1 MTPNCQ
7 QVFDV
12 YAPKKD
18 FAFVGILSCGELNV
32 ARTDAVP
39 SQALHS
45 FPALDPTMSALHES
59 DRSIALDD
67 SGVVRSLALLDPFGA
82 MMDGGCEEGD
92 DDDSCAK
99 SLHVFVD
106 AHNDE
111 DRTWRR
117 SASAPSGMAYSLS
130 SDRRYPGCDSSTEER
145 GSRREA
151 TNTPLDA
158 FSQSSLIS
166 SLLYEPVNDLH
177 GSCHWDAGALSCA
190 KVTAN
195 SPKEPPL
202 VIQKDKLSQRLLHGL
217 RDLRTDRRPRRADA
231 AGLGQKPRPAPAGR
245 VSFLLPPG
253 LSDWKVPDRH
263 PDKDKMRNLQQRH
276 KAPRG
281 RPEPRPAGPLHTA
294 EQLSTTATG
303 LPSSL
308 QTRIMPSN
316 GRRASMGA
324 LVTSSSSPLV
334 RAASPSRRRRSVRFS
349 PPEPTTLR
357 PGWDATPTLPLA
369 SSTVRRES
377 RFGRPSSSSHGPAVA
392 PPRAGGTGDGCG
404 GTEEESD
411 IAVDKAPKRPQRRNS
426 FDSA

>member
-1 MTPNCQ
+1 MTPTCQ
-7 QVFDV
+7 QVLDV
-12 YAPKKD
+12 CAPKKD
-18 FAFVGILSCGELNV
+18 FARVGILSCGEFNV
-32 ARTDAVP
+32 ARTDAAPDIP
-39 SQALHS
+39 SALHS

-67 SGVVRSLALLDPFGA
+67 SGVLRSLALLDPFGE
-82 MMDGGCEEGD
+82 GCEEDDD

-106 AHNDE
+106 AHNEE

-117 SASAPSGMAYSLS
+117 SASAPSGMAYGSS
-130 SDRRYPGCDSSTEER
+130 SDPLYPGCDPSSEEH

-158 FSQSSLIS
+158 YSQSSLIS
-166 SLLYEPVNDLH
+166 SLLHEPVNDLH
-177 GSCHWDAGALSCA
+177 GSCHWDVGALSCA

-217 RDLRTDRRPRRADA
+217 RDLRSDRRPRRAEN
-231 AGLGQKPRPAPAGR
+231 AGLGHQPRPANAGR
-245 VSFLLPPG
+245 VSFLLPPC
-253 LSDWKVPDRH
+253 LSDWKVPDRVERSL
-263 PDKDKMRNLQQRH
+263 DKDKKRNLQQRH

-281 RPEPRPAGPLHTA
+281 RPESSPSGPSIIVGLPP
-294 EQLSTTATG
+294 STGTG

-308 QTRIMPSN
+308 QTRRTPAN

-324 LVTSSSSPLV
+324 LATSSSSLA

-357 PGWDATPTLPLA
+357 PGWDAPPTLPLA
-369 SSTVRRES
+369 SSAVRRDT
-377 RFGRPSSSSHGPAVA
+377 RFGRPSSHGPAVA
-392 PPRAGGTGDGCG
+392 PPRAGGGACGG
-404 GTEEESD
+404 GTEEETGG
-411 IAVDKAPKRPQRRNS
+411 ADKAPKRPQRRNS

>member
-1 MTPNCQ
+1 
-7 QVFDV
+7 
-12 YAPKKD
+12 
-18 FAFVGILSCGELNV
+18 
-32 ARTDAVP
+32 
-39 SQALHS
+39 
-45 FPALDPTMSALHES
+45 MSAPHES
-59 DRSIALDD
+59 YRSIALDGG
-67 SGVVRSLALLDPFGA
+67 GVLRSLALLDPIG
-82 MMDGGCEEGD
+82 GGCEEDD

-106 AHNDE
+106 AHNEE

-117 SASAPSGMAYSLS
+117 SASAPSGMTYGLS
-130 SDRRYPGCDSSTEER
+130 SDRHYPGSDPLTEEH
-145 GSRREA
+145 GSRREP

-158 FSQSSLIS
+158 YSQSSLIS
-166 SLLYEPVNDLH
+166 SLLHEPVNDLH
-177 GSCHWDAGALSCA
+177 GSCHWDVGALSCA

-202 VIQKDKLSQRLLHGL
+202 VIQKDKLLSQRLLHGL
-217 RDLRTDRRPRRADA
+217 RDLRSDRRPRRAEA
-231 AGLGQKPRPAPAGR
+231 AGLGHPKPRPAPAGR

-263 PDKDKMRNLQQRH
+263 PEKDKMRNLQQRH

-281 RPEPRPAGPLHTA
+281 RPEPRPAGPFHNA

-308 QTRIMPSN
+308 QTRRMPAN

-324 LVTSSSSPLV
+324 LVPSSSSSPLV

-349 PPEPTTLR
+349 PPEPTALR
-357 PGWDATPTLPLA
+357 PGWDATPTLPLP
-369 SSTVRRES
+369 SSAVRRDS
-377 RFGRPSSSSHGPAVA
+377 RFGRPSLSSQGPAVA
-392 PPRAGGTGDGCG
+392 PPRAGDGACGGGGGGG
-404 GTEEESD
+404 GTEEESGG
-411 IAVDKAPKRPQRRNS
+411 ADKAPKRPQRRNS